1 MAFDAIVVGGGLL
14 GTATA
19 YHLVTAGA
27 RTLLLDRAD
36 TGRATDAGAGILSPE
51 TNSRDSEA
59 WFELAAAAV
68 GYYPDLIDRLRAEQA
83 GDTGYARCGRLLVA
97 ATEDE
102 IEPFARAKRIV
113 FERQRRRG
121 TPSAEDLHEVSP
133 AEARELFPPLAAVHG
148 AIYSR
153 VGARVDGRLLN
164 RALRAAAEAR
174 GLVVRAGSAEHLILE
189 GKRGTLPGCPSPTEG
204 ARVTGVVSGGEA
216 LAAGAVAI
224 AGGAWTDEG
233 FGAQLG
239 VRIPVAP
246 QRGQIIHLGLRGTDT
261 SRWPIVSAFHEHY
274 LVAWPDSRV
283 VAGATRETGSG
294 FATHTTAAGVREVL
308 GEALRVAPGLAAAEI
323 REIRVGLRPF
333 TSDTLPVLGPVPG
346 IAGVFLVTG
355 HGPTGLTLG
364 PFSGKLVAGQI
375 LGKAPEFDLTPF
387 SVAR

>member
-174 GLVVRAGSAEHLILE
+174 GLVVRDGSAEHLILN
-189 GKRGTLPGCPSPTEG
+189 G
-204 ARVTGVVSGGEA
+204 ARVSGVVSGGEA

-224 AGGAWTDEG
+224 AGGAWTDER

-294 FATHTTAAGVREVL
+294 FAPHTTAAGVREVL

-387 SVAR
+387 SVARFGV

>member
-174 GLVVRAGSAEHLILE
+174 GLVVRAGSAEHLILN
-189 GKRGTLPGCPSPTEG
+189 G
-204 ARVTGVVSGGEA
+204 ARVSGVVSGGEA

-224 AGGAWTDEG
+224 AGGAWTDER

-261 SRWPIVSAFHEHY
+261 RRWPIVSAFHEHY

-387 SVAR
+387 SVARFGV

>member
-1 MAFDAIVVGGGLL
+1 MAFDAIVIGGGLL

-19 YHLVTAGA
+19 YHLVTTGA

-36 TGRATDAGAGILSPE
+36 TGRATDAGAGIISPE
-51 TNSRDSEA
+51 TNSRDPEA
-59 WFELAAAAV
+59 WFELAAAAAA
-68 GYYPDLIDRLRAEQA
+68 YYPELIDRLQSEQA
-83 GDTGYARCGRLLVA
+83 GDTGYARCGRLVVA

-102 IEPFARAKRIV
+102 IEPLACARRIV

-121 TPSAEDLHEVSP
+121 KPSIEDLHEVSP
-133 AEARELFPPLAAVHG
+133 AQARELFPPLAAVHG

-164 RALRAAAEAR
+164 RALRTAAEAR
-174 GLVVRAGSAEHLILE
+174 GLTVRAGAVDRLVIERE
-189 GKRGTLPGCPSPTEG
+189 
-204 ARVTGVVSGGEA
+204 RVVGVVGDGET

-224 AGGAWTDEG
+224 AGGAWSEA
-233 FGAQLG
+233 FGVQLG

-294 FATHTTAAGVREVL
+294 FTPHTTAGGVRKVL
-308 GEALRVAPGLAAAEI
+308 AEALRVAPGLAGAEI
-323 REIRVGLRPF
+323 REIRVGLRPL

-346 IAGVFLVTG
+346 VAGIFLVTG

-364 PFSGKLVAGQI
+364 PLSGKLVAVQM
-375 LGKAPEFDLTPF
+375 LGKAPQLDLSPF
-387 SVAR
+387 SVARFGM